1 MHNKRNK
8 RSNKQESTITNVFT
22 KEQYKYITKAFD
34 NIQPWLNSIKS
45 FDTIQ
50 PEIPSLSISMF
61 LSFWEGQLM
70 ENNGIDNKKIIV
82 NDIMIF
88 LSGFDT
94 KKLHGS
100 KK

>member
-1 MHNKRNK
+1 MHNRRNK
-8 RSNKQESTITNVFT
+8 RSNKQGTTITNVFT
-22 KEQYKYITKAFD
+22 KKQYKDITKA
-34 NIQPWLNSIKS
+34 

-70 ENNGIDNKKIIV
+70 ENNGIDSKKIIV